1 MISKHVAGI
10 ADENGRLP
18 AYAWPGGYQLF
29 YVDNHDCVLCP
40 DCANDHDNYGGGTV
54 VAYDIN
60 YEDATL
66 SCDACNKWIDP
77 SYLDGKELI
86 TARFGTGEE
95 NE

>member
-1 MISKHVAGI
+1 MLAFTLELLRALQQSDGKLIKTRSVGS
-10 ADENGRLP
+10 
-18 AYAWPGGYQLF
+18 
-29 YVDNHDCVLCP
+29 C
-40 DCANDHDNYGGGTV
+40 CANDHDNYGGGTV